1 MSSSSAVHG
10 PPGWPGLS
18 GTKETWGL
26 QLDEDKG
33 YSEVKQFCLKN
44 SYSQRFHKVVGQ
56 KFALLFF
63 GPDFYKLM

>member
-33 YSEVKQFCLKN
+33 YSEVKQ
-44 SYSQRFHKVVGQ
+44 YFHKVVGQ

-63 GPDFYKLM
+63 GPDFS